1 MRGRESSMR
10 LRACLAAVL
19 GCATASLE
27 AQSLG
32 RVRHAADAERDTL
45 RIVHVGDINFAR
57 NAARWYVI
65 PGRGS
70 EIFAGLRD
78 ELRRADL
85 AIGNLESVLIDRG
98 TFADPQGTFVFAG
111 PSQSAELLVEAGF
124 DMVTTANNHAWDF
137 GRRALLESRSHL
149 ERVGLAHAGTGANLE
164 EAWRPALL
172 RSRGWTVAVFS
183 LTRIF
188 NAPGLL
194 IAGHPAECCVAWADT
209 LRLRDAVSHARDSL
223 GADLV
228 LVSLHH
234 GTEYRGVPLLRER
247 AFTQALA
254 RTGVDAV
261 IGHHPHVP
269 QGVEYIGRVPV
280 IHSLGNTVFLQRDP
294 WTQVGFMADLS
305 FAPDKSLT
313 LTMRPLAATFTPT
326 WLAGA
331 DSLKA
336 MRHLDSISAALNPPP
351 R

>member
-1 MRGRESSMR
+1 MRSLWR
-10 LRACLAAVL
+10 LSALLLCW
-19 GCATASLE
+19 ATSAE

-32 RVRHAADAERDTL
+32 RVTHPEDAVRDTL

-137 GRRALLESRSHL
+137 GLRALLESRTHL
-149 ERVGLAHAGTGANLE
+149 ERVGLAHAGTGRNLD

-172 RSRGWTVAVFS
+172 RARGWTVAVIS

-209 LRLRDAVSHARDSL
+209 LRLRDAVTHARDSL
-223 GADLV
+223 GADIV
-228 LVSLHH
+228 LLSLHH
-234 GTEYRGVPLLRER
+234 GTEYRGVPFLRER
-247 AFTQALA
+247 TFTRALA

-269 QGVEYIGRVPV
+269 QGVEYVGTVPV
-280 IHSLGNTVFLQRDP
+280 MYSLGNTVFLQRDP
-294 WTQVGFMADLS
+294 WTQVGFMADLT
-305 FAPDKSLT
+305 FAPDKSLS
-313 LTMRPLAATFTPT
+313 LTMRPLAATFTPS
-326 WLAGA
+326 WLSGA

-351 R
+351 RR

>member
-1 MRGRESSMR
+1 MRF
-10 LRACLAAVL
+10 ATCVAAL
-19 GCATASLE
+19 FCYAAASLE

-32 RVRHAADAERDTL
+32 RVTHAADAARDTL

-111 PSQSAELLVEAGF
+111 PSQSAALLVEAGF

-149 ERVGLAHAGTGANLE
+149 ERVGLAHAGTGENLD

-223 GADLV
+223 GADIV

-234 GTEYRGVPLLRER
+234 GTEYRGVPFQRER
-247 AFTQALA
+247 TFTRALA

-269 QGVEYIGRVPV
+269 QGVEYVGTVPV
-280 IHSLGNTVFLQRDP
+280 MYSLGNTVFLQRDP
-294 WTQVGFMADLS
+294 WTQVGFMADLTV
-305 FAPDKSLT
+305 APNKSLS
-313 LTMRPLAATFTPT
+313 LTMRPLAATFTPS

-351 R
+351 Q